1 MTEPKPQT
9 IATWIAL
16 ANANRVVL
24 EGIEDALKAAG
35 LPRLDWYDALLEI
48 EKAGAAGIRPFD
60 LKERLL
66 LPQYGMSRLLDR
78 MAKAGLVD
86 RQGVENDGRG
96 QIVSLTPEGRSVR
109 RAMWPVYAERLTR
122 SVEGSISQEEA
133 SDLARLLNKLAH
145 PES

>member
-48 EKAGAAGIRPFD
+48 EKAGVAGIRPFD

-66 LPQYGMSRLLDR
+66 LPQYGISRLLDR

-96 QIVSLTPEGRSVR
+96 QIVRLTPEGRSVR

-122 SVEGSISQEEA
+122 SVEASISQEEA
-133 SDLARLLNKLAH
+133 SDLARLLNKLARRK
-145 PES
+145 S